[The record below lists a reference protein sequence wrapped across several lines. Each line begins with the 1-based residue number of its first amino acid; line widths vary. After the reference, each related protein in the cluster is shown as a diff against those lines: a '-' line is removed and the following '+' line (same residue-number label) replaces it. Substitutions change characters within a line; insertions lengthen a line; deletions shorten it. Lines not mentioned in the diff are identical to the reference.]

1 MIIKQLSVFLE
12 NKEGR
17 LTEVANLLGQANIN
31 MSAFS
36 IADTSDFGIL
46 RVIVNNPL
54 EAQRILRENN
64 FTVTLTDVVCLLCP
78 NEAGAL
84 AKALTILSSEN
95 IQIEYMYAFSI
106 GERANVVIKS
116 TNVQKCI
123 DTLLAHKL
131 ELLSSSSL
139 YEI

>member
-17 LTEVANLLGQANIN
+17 LTEVANLLGHANIN

-116 TNVQKCI
+116 TNVQKCV

-131 ELLSSSSL
+131 ELLSASSL

>member
-12 NKEGR
+12 NKAGR
-17 LTEVANLLGQANIN
+17 LTEVATLLGNANIN

-46 RVIVNNPL
+46 RMIVSNPD
-54 EAQRILRENN
+54 EAKKILRDNN
-64 FTVTLTDVVCLLCP
+64 FTVTLTDVVCLICP

-84 AKALTILSSEN
+84 AKALNILSSEN

-106 GERANVVIKS
+106 GSTANVVIKS

-123 DTLLAHKL
+123 ETLLAHKL

>member
-12 NKEGR
+12 NKAGR
-17 LTEVANLLGQANIN
+17 LTEVATLLGEANIN

-46 RVIVNNPL
+46 RMIVSNPI
-54 EAQRILRENN
+54 EAKKILRENN
-64 FTVTLTDVVCLLCP
+64 FTVTLTDVVCLICP

-84 AKALTILSSEN
+84 AKALNILSSEN

-116 TNVQKCI
+116 TNVQRCI

-131 ELLSSSSL
+131 ELLSASSL